1 MVVHSYN
8 PSTGG
13 TGGGMG
19 GQLKV
24 QELGVQG
31 QPWLY
36 GKFQASLVYRRPCLK
51 KQNKMTKQERKEST
65 FDSVTRKHFQLFL
78 LKHPEE
84 EANLRPH
91 LTATISKLL
100 KQLFKEFI
108 LQLRLL

>member
-1 MVVHSYN
+1 MVVHSCN

-13 TGGGMG
+13 WGG
-19 GQLKV
+19 V

-51 KQNKMTKQERKEST
+51 KQNKMTKQKRKEST
-65 FDSVTRKHFQLFL
+65 FDSVTQKHFQLFL

-91 LTATISKLL
+91 LTASISKLL
-100 KQLFKEFI
+100 KQSFSKSLFYN
-108 LQLRLL
+108 